1 MTKEI
6 QMIKSENALARLN
19 RVWSFGLRHFLVIRH
34 YGLGIFRSASSL
46 VIRRLV
52 VGCWLLVVSPA
63 FASEPS
69 TNTPPAALAATNTLL
84 DEAGLNR
91 LLTAA
96 LQQQFVGS
104 GGELDL
110 RLTRPWVSRNVP
122 EGPLTLRILDMPNNG
137 VASSFIVR
145 FEIFTA
151 DGGSMGNWQYPVA
164 AHLWREIWVAQSVLK
179 PGGLVADADIAR
191 ERRDVLALH
200 SPLAEFAQGD
210 TTLEVAESVPAGS
223 PLLAYSVKLHPVIHR
238 GQMADALIQDGALN
252 VTTKVQ
258 ALEDGTPG
266 KIIRLRNLLSNHD
279 FSGKVLDGKTVLV
292 AL

>member
-1 MTKEI
+1 MKLR
-6 QMIKSENALARLN
+6 LAIL
-19 RVWSFGLRHFLVIRH
+19 SFLLAV
-34 YGLGIFRSASSL
+34 LGGGFGFPVLGDELPAATAP
-46 VIRRLV
+46 V
-52 VGCWLLVVSPA
+52 VTAG
-63 FASEPS
+63 
-69 TNTPPAALAATNTLL
+69 TNTVL
-84 DEAGLNR
+84 DEAAVTR
-91 LLTAA
+91 LLTAS

-137 VASSFIVR
+137 VTSSFIVR

-151 DGGSMGNWQYPVA
+151 DGNSLGNWQYPVQ
-164 AHLWREIWVAQSVLK
+164 AHLWREIWVARSMLK
-179 PGGLVADADIAR
+179 PGELVADANIAR
-191 ERRDVLALH
+191 ARRDVLALH
-200 SPLAEFAQGD
+200 STLAEFAEGD
-210 TTLEVAESVPAGS
+210 TTLEMAESVPAGS

-238 GQMADALIQDGALN
+238 GQTADALIQDGALN

-266 KIIRLRNLLSNHD
+266 QIIHLRNLQSNHD